1 MDTDVVRQ
9 IKERLD
15 IVELVGDYVVLRK
28 VGRQFQGLCPFHKE
42 KTPSFY
48 VSPERQSYHCF
59 GCGAGGD
66 VFSFLMA
73 QEGLDFPEAR
83 RILAQRAGV
92 PLAEYSGAKPR
103 QGGEAL
109 AEAQEFFLENLR
121 GAGGEIPRNYLQ
133 RRKVPREMWDAF
145 GLGWALPSWD
155 ALGRR
160 LRDRGV
166 DLREAERVG
175 LLVPGDR
182 GAYDRF
188 RGRVIFPIRDVAGRL
203 VAFGGRLVDGE
214 GAKYINSPE
223 GEHFRKRETLYLLS
237 VAKRA
242 MREKGRSL
250 LVEGYMD
257 ALRLHGAGFSEA
269 VASLGTALTEEQADL
284 LLRFAP
290 RCFICYDSDGAGQE
304 AALRGMYILARRG
317 LDVRVVML
325 PAGKDPDELLSAE
338 GGAAL
343 FARALE
349 EALPLV
355 ACHLALRRKQL
366 EDPTLRNAAVRE
378 IESALAPLSS
388 VEVAP
393 YVPQLA
399 AAFRVDAHEVMR
411 RLASG
416 RQELSPAVGG
426 RLSEDPGE
434 EDEDPVDPLE
444 GALAYLLWTDKNLR
458 RTASPEAVLPLL
470 TSEVARHVVAGLLQG
485 DLPEELEDRWHRL
498 GDGKPLA
505 LLAQGGAQC
514 AALQGV
520 DVPWRAVQ
528 DTLERRMWHREIQE
542 LKQRFRNNEAESE
555 DMRRLTELERRL
567 KVKGG
572 GTPA

>member
-15 IVELVGDYVVLRK
+15 IVELVGDYVTLRK

-48 VSPERQSYHCF
+48 VSAERQSYHCF

-66 VFSFLMA
+66 VFSFFMA
-73 QEGLDFPEAR
+73 QEGVDFAEAR
-83 RILAQRAGV
+83 RMLAQRAGV
-92 PLAEYSGAKPR
+92 PLVEHAGAKPR
-103 QGGEAL
+103 RGGEAL

-133 RRKVPREMWDAF
+133 RRLLPRELWDTF

-160 LRDRGV
+160 LRERGV
-166 DLREAERVG
+166 DLREAENVG

-182 GAYDRF
+182 SAYDRF
-188 RGRVIFPIRDVAGRL
+188 RGRVTFPIRDVAGRL

-237 VAKRA
+237 VAKHA
-242 MREKGRSL
+242 MRARGRSL

-257 ALRLHGAGFSEA
+257 ALRLHGAGFTET

-290 RCFICYDSDGAGQE
+290 RCCICYDSDGAGQE
-304 AALRGMYILARRG
+304 AALRGMYILAHRG
-317 LDVRVVML
+317 LDVRVVRL
-325 PAGKDPDELLSAE
+325 PSGKDPDELLSSE
-338 GGAAL
+338 GGEVL

-349 EALPLV
+349 DALPLV
-355 ACHLALRRKQL
+355 EYHLALRRKHL
-366 EDPTLRNAAVRE
+366 EDPALRGAALRE
-378 IESALAPLSS
+378 IELSLAPLSS

-411 RLASG
+411 RMASSRQG
-416 RQELSPAVGG
+416 RVSAGGARPQEDV
-426 RLSEDPGE
+426 SEEGE
-434 EDEDPVDPLE
+434 ESTDPLE
-444 GALAYLLWTDKNLR
+444 SALVYFLWSDGALR

-470 TSEVARHVVAGLLQG
+470 TSEVARQVAAGLLQG
-485 DLPEELEDRWHRL
+485 DLPEELEGRWHRL

-520 DVPWRAVQ
+520 ELPWRTVW

-542 LKQRFRNNEAESE
+542 LKQRFRNNEADSG